1 MSPRTRLLQGAALLS
16 GATAALAAWD
26 CTLQLGSLHFDLNQ
40 VRPLRSSASAPL
52 LLTSSTLRAGQGPGR
67 VGDRVADPAHRPQ
80 GALALSLVLMTLSP
94 TTTPSARPLTLGRP
108 AARLQNRYALSLC
121 DALPDPPASAPDD
134 DCPHGTRLCMRAFST
149 RHGYDDRLLSVV
161 PVAGE
166 LDGGS
171 GSGLNPRAEEKDGSK
186 PDERWVFEM
195 GGGRYNG
202 VDQKARI
209 DMVCDAGARETAPT
223 VDEYDAAGGILYL
236 SWRTFAACPAS
247 SDAPP
252 PDPPAGGGDGEGDK
266 DKEGDRD
273 EPDRDPVGHSR
284 GLGFF
289 GWFFTLLFVALL
301 AYFGLGAYHNYS
313 TYGATGW
320 GASDLHLLFSCS
332 RSSRE
337 AR

>member
-40 VRPLRSSASAPL
+40 VK
-52 LLTSSTLRAGQGPGR
+52 GR
-67 VGDRVADPAHRPQ
+67 EEWEIESQTPPT
-80 GALALSLVLMTLSP
+80 VLK
-94 TTTPSARPLTLGRP
+94 
-108 AARLQNRYALSLC
+108 NRYALSLC
-121 DALPDPPASAPDD
+121 DALPDPPSSAPDD

-149 RHGYDDRLLSVV
+149 RQGYDDRLLSVV

-166 LDGGS
+166 IDGG
-171 GSGLNPRAEEKDGSK
+171 GGLNPRAEEKEGSK

-209 DMVCDAGARETAPT
+209 DMVCDEGAKETAPT
-223 VDEYDAAGGILYL
+223 VDEYDAGGGILYL
-236 SWRTFAACPAS
+236 SWRTFAACPTS
-247 SDAPP
+247 GDAPPP
-252 PDPPAGGGDGEGDK
+252 PDPPSGDDGGDK
-266 DKEGDRD
+266 DKNDDR

-284 GLGFF
+284 SLGFF

-320 GASDLHLLFSCS
+320 DMIPNRDVWRDLPFVISDLFKGRGGS
-332 RSSRE
+332 RSGYS
-337 AR
+337 ALG